1 LRFPD
6 DEADLY
12 RRFVIR
18 LPRKVSKDHVIKM
31 NGRLWEAPRGLGDGW
46 VEMTRHVLDDRMW
59 VVHEGRMVELA
70 ELDPHTNATDRR
82 ASDDADRPVSS
93 EGVPTTAADLAFS
106 QDFLPLVDPEG
117 GFPEIDDESDE
128 EDNHEEDDS

>member
-1 LRFPD
+1 
-6 DEADLY
+6 
-12 RRFVIR
+12 
-18 LPRKVSKDHVIKM
+18 M

-46 VEMTRHVLDDRMW
+46 VEVIRHVLDGRMW

-70 ELDPHTNATDRR
+70 ELDPNANATDRR
-82 ASDDADRPVSS
+82 ASGDTDRPVPS

-117 GFPEIDDESDE
+117 GFSETDNETDNE
-128 EDNHEEDDS
+128 EDNEEDDPCTST